1 MQTSKVRDF
10 PTSCSAKLPVCAK
23 STEHHI
29 RCASFPALS
38 PRAQSVVYDD
48 PKTKVEYQLNME
60 NAQEKQVREIMRV
73 VSSLYT
79 STVLDT

>member
-38 PRAQSVVYDD
+38 PEQSVVYDD

-60 NAQEKQVREIMRV
+60 NAQEKQVGEIMRV
-73 VSSLYT
+73 HASCSLRCI
-79 STVLDT
+79 LLLF